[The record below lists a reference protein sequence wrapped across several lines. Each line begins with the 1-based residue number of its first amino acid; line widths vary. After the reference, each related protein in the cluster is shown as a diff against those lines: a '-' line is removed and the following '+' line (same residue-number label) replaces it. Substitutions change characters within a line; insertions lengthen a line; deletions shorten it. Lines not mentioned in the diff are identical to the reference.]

1 MVQEVLQR
9 RQQPWRG
16 VQWLATRS
24 WWHQL
29 RGSSKLI
36 LLTTTWEAAAENDH
50 HSMVVQHLK
59 QSGKV
64 KKLNKGCLHE
74 LTANQKKLFWSV
86 FFSYSMQQWHFS
98 IRLGSAMKSVFYMT
112 IGDDQLSGW
121 IEKKLQSTP
130 QSQTCTKKRLWSL
143 IGGLLPVWSTSFWIL
158 AKPLHLRRMLSPWW
172 EAPRTATPA
181 ASIGQQKARF
191 SMTTPDHT
199 LHNWGLKSW
208 MNAATKFCLIR
219 HIHLTSR
226 QPTTTSSGISTTFC
240 RENTSITSRRQKML
254 SKSLL
259 NPEA

>member
-36 LLTTTWEAAAENDH
+36 LLTITWEAAAENDH
-50 HSMVVQHLK
+50 HSMVIQHLK

-86 FFSYSMQQWHFS
+86 FFSYSMQQRHFS
-98 IRLGSAMKSVFYMT
+98 IRLGSVMKSVFYMT

-181 ASIGQQKARF
+181 ASIGQQKGPGSPWQRL
-191 SMTTPDHT
+191 TTRYT
-199 LHNWGLKSW
+199 TKASKAEW
-208 MNAATKFCLIR
+208 MRLPSFASSAIFIWPLANQQPLLQA
-219 HIHLTSR
+219 SR
-226 QPTTTSSGISTTFC
+226 QLFAGKTLP
-240 RENTSITSRRQKML
+240 
-254 SKSLL
+254 
-259 NPEA
+259 

>member
-29 RGSSKLI
+29 RGSLKLI
-36 LLTTTWEAAAENDH
+36 LLTTWEAAAENDH

-181 ASIGQQKARF
+181 ASIGQQKGPGSPWQRL
-191 SMTTPDHT
+191 TTRYT
-199 LHNWGLKSW
+199 TKASKAEW
-208 MNAATKFCLIR
+208 MRLPSFASSAIFIWPLANQQPLLQA
-219 HIHLTSR
+219 SR
-226 QPTTTSSGISTTFC
+226 QLFAGKTLP
-240 RENTSITSRRQKML
+240 
-254 SKSLL
+254 
-259 NPEA
+259 

>member
-16 VQWLATRS
+16 MQWLAIRS

-36 LLTTTWEAAAENDH
+36 LLTTTWEAAEENDD
-50 HSMVVQHLK
+50 HSMVVRHLK

-86 FFSYSMQQWHFS
+86 FFSYSMQQRHFL

-172 EAPRTATPA
+172 EAPKTATPA
-181 ASIGQQKARF
+181 ASIGQQKGPNSPWQRL
-191 SMTTPDHT
+191 TTRYTTEASKAEWTRLPSFASSAMFIWP
-199 LHNWGLKSW
+199 LANRQPLLQ
-208 MNAATKFCLIR
+208 A
-219 HIHLTSR
+219 SR
-226 QPTTTSSGISTTFC
+226 QLFAGKTLP
-240 RENTSITSRRQKML
+240 
-254 SKSLL
+254 
-259 NPEA
+259 